1 MNGSWKV
8 VLPVGFVLYSL
19 PLFLRVNGTSDYV
32 IDEEFH
38 IPQGLAFCRKEFDV
52 VRSRADHQILMVIYR
67 FPLVVGPENNDVPG
81 SVPYRPRSQSV

>member
-1 MNGSWKV
+1 
-8 VLPVGFVLYSL
+8 VGFVLYSL

-52 VRSRADHQILMVIYR
+52 VREKVLHIHMVR
-67 FPLVVGPENNDVPG
+67 
-81 SVPYRPRSQSV
+81 

>member
-1 MNGSWKV
+1 LEGVGSKGSPTMNGSWKLI
-8 VLPVGFVLYSL
+8 LPVGFVLYSL

-52 VRSRADHQILMVIYR
+52 VNEGLLLI
-67 FPLVVGPENNDVPG
+67 
-81 SVPYRPRSQSV
+81 

>member
-1 MNGSWKV
+1 VGKQIEALFSKSAEVLEPAMNGSWKL

-52 VRSRADHQILMVIYR
+52 VREKVLHIHMVR
-67 FPLVVGPENNDVPG
+67 
-81 SVPYRPRSQSV
+81 